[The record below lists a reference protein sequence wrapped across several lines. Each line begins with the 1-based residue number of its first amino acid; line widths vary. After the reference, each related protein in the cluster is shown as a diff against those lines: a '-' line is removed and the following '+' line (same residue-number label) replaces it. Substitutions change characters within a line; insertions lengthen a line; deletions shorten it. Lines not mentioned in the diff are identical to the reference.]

1 MDLKKPLSFRDQALR
16 LREHGM
22 KVESISNAAAFLS
35 TVNYYRL
42 TGYALQFRAENRQDY
57 LEGTSFE
64 TVRNLY
70 LFDEELRGILRNAL
84 DSAEAMFRARIAN
97 GFAMSRC
104 TTPPYDGHYQPS
116 NFLIQEDHQEV
127 MDSLKKE
134 EGRRDD
140 SLVVRHHQARYAD
153 RMPLWVMVELLS
165 MSSLSKLY
173 RAMYPAERIK
183 IAGLC
188 NKTLDVMANHL
199 HVLTVLRNK
208 CCHGARLYNV
218 PFRPSAKLG
227 SGYLRNH
234 PNVRVDTLFT
244 AVLVLFRCLPT
255 REARIKLHAGLCNCI
270 QRYGASVD
278 LECIGFPS
286 NYNQLL
292 QIEINGQP

>member
-1 MDLKKPLSFRDQALR
+1 MELKKPLSFREQAIR
-16 LREHGM
+16 LTEHGM
-22 KVESISNAAAFLS
+22 KVASISDAAAFLS

-42 TGYALQFRAENRQDY
+42 TGYALQFRAENGQDY
-57 LEGTSFE
+57 SEGTSFE

-70 LFDEELRGILRNAL
+70 LFDQELRGIFRNAL
-84 DSAEAMFRARIAN
+84 DTAEAMFRTRIAN

-116 NFLIQEDHQEV
+116 NFLMQEDYQEV

-134 EGRRDD
+134 EDRRDD
-140 SLVVRHHQARYAD
+140 SLVVQHHHARYAD

-173 RAMYPAERIK
+173 YAMYPAERFK

-188 NKTLDVMANHL
+188 NKTPDVLANHL

-218 PFRPSAKLG
+218 PFHPPAKLG
-227 SGYLRNH
+227 PGYLRSH
-234 PNVRVDTLFT
+234 PNVTGDTLFA

-255 REARIKLHAGLCNCI
+255 REARSKLHNDLCNCI
-270 QRYGASVD
+270 QRYGATVELS
-278 LECIGFPS
+278 CIGFPS
-286 NYNQLL
+286 NYSQLL
-292 QIEINGQP
+292 QIEINNPL